1 MDWWTTASCPPNAS
15 ASDPNFTSRVWAA
28 FTDVWWMGLRLADR
42 NVTNSVQAS
51 QSKPSTHG
59 VSSTRSASARRELAG
74 LGLRCRTGRCVP
86 RTVVSFGI
94 GGTACVG
101 LVAPVRG
108 GESDDWGT
116 SGMFVSPCPGCSV
129 ARGRTVPRGGTTER
143 SEVGG
148 YIFFRLCS
156 SGCILIWS
164 GYPCTGA
171 PWSGNPTTDKSTPGE
186 LSGTGVNA
194 FSHFHW
200 FFRPVIGST
209 PMGCLRRLK

>member
-1 MDWWTTASCPPNAS
+1 
-15 ASDPNFTSRVWAA
+15 
-28 FTDVWWMGLRLADR
+28 MGLRIADR

-51 QSKPSTHG
+51 KSKPSTNG
-59 VSSTRSASARRELAG
+59 VSSARSASARWGLAG
-74 LGLRCRTGRCVP
+74 LGLRYRTRRRVP
-86 RTVVSFGI
+86 RAVVPFDV

-108 GESDDWGT
+108 GESDDWGAG
-116 SGMFVSPCPGCSV
+116 GMFVSPCPGSSV
-129 ARGRTVPRGGTTER
+129 GGGRTVPRGGTTER

-156 SGCILIWS
+156 SSCILIWS
-164 GYPCTGA
+164 GCPCTGA
-171 PWSGNPTTDKSTPGE
+171 PWSGNPTTGKSTPGE

-200 FFRPVIGST
+200 FFRPVVGST
-209 PMGCLRRLK
+209 PIGCLRRLK